1 MRIQTIDKHL
11 SFPNVRDQNMAQLQH
26 SDSPPGYPPT
36 LCDNCK
42 HIIPQ
47 SNPREGPL
55 PGWPMVT
62 KIIAD
67 NPGLEA
73 FPSFRDLNIKS
84 LLYYQGELDQLRT
97 KLQIQE
103 WNDHDNPPH
112 SVGGDLILAA
122 RVDHLLDS
130 KRLDNVGRKQFGL
143 IAEIRE
149 VLNKYSTF
157 SLIFGR
163 MFFDSAV
170 SVDKALIQYSQ
181 ITAFQK
187 ADPIN
192 VETLRNWISDERY
205 GGRCIEGSGSRS
217 WGPLTPPEGPAPR
230 KKSIE
235 RQFLQILWRLV
246 WPKKLEDKNLDLI
259 FPAPIHKVAGLTG
272 WVANEWAPF
281 WLELCKMP
289 FWLKLCETP
298 FWLKLCKLWK
308 ANKQD
313 TPCSCKAWPLNTF
326 SEHRMKLF
334 TSSVATLV
342 ACLLP
347 IAAITVL
354 SNLHSNAKTLGIM
367 AVFTVVFAGG
377 LMYLA
382 GGASRVEIFTATAA

>member
-1 MRIQTIDKHL
+1 
-11 SFPNVRDQNMAQLQH
+11 MAELELQP
-26 SDSPPGYPPT
+26 SGSPPGYTTAPASTP
-36 LCDNCK
+36 LCQNCQ

-47 SNPREGPL
+47 SDPQKDPL
-55 PGWPMVT
+55 RGWPIVT
-62 KIIAD
+62 KVIVE

-97 KLQIQE
+97 ELQKQE
-103 WNDHDNPPH
+103 WDDDNIRPRFQDVELNPAAEVEH
-112 SVGGDLILAA
+112 LLLCKHLDNRKQLDLIT
-122 RVDHLLDS
+122 
-130 KRLDNVGRKQFGL
+130 
-143 IAEIRE
+143 EIRE

-163 MFFDSAV
+163 MFFDPAA

-187 ADPIN
+187 ADPSN
-192 VETLRNWISDERY
+192 VETLRKWICDQRY
-205 GGRCIEGSGSRS
+205 GNACINGFGSRS
-217 WGPLTPPEGPAPR
+217 WGPLTPDPAPP
-230 KKSIE
+230 KPSIE

-246 WPKKLEDKNLDLI
+246 WPKKLDDKNLDLI
-259 FPAPIHKVAGLTG
+259 FPHPIHKVAGLTG

-281 WLELCKMP
+281 WLELCKTR
-289 FWLKLCETP
+289 FWLKLCKTR

-308 ANKQD
+308 AIKKILHPDEENSMAQQD
-313 TPCSCKAWPLNTF
+313 SPCSCKVWTLNTF
-326 SEHRMKLF
+326 SESRMTLF

-342 ACLLP
+342 ACVLP